1 MPSILSLT
9 KSSCC
14 GCSACS
20 LVCPLSLI
28 RMTADTEGFLYP
40 QIENPD
46 ACIQCGKCEKICP
59 IVNIESIQ
67 IPTHNQQ
74 TYAAFVRDAAELSKS
89 ASGGVASAVS
99 RRIIEKGGA
108 VFGVAYS
115 TDFTKAEYREA
126 ETPAEL
132 ETFRSSKYIQAEMG
146 DVYAEVKETLASG
159 RPVLFIGLPC
169 EVAGLKSYL
178 RKEYENLTTAE
189 LICHG
194 PTSPKV
200 AEEFVHALEQKF
212 QSRVV
217 SFNVRYKKDG
227 KWTPPYLRAEFA
239 DGREYLESFYSTD
252 YGRAFG
258 IFSRPSCYSCMYK
271 GDKRVADITF
281 GDYWGCTEADSFY
294 NPKGVSVIFVHTE
307 KGVALLEDVR
317 DLEFTETEFEHA
329 AKGNPMLFYS
339 KAKSPQRDV
348 FAKVFAEDGL
358 VVACRKSQTV
368 KQRVTGVAVRSCLEW
383 VKKVVRRGLNR

>member
-1 MPSILSLT
+1 MSSILPLP

-20 LVCPLSLI
+20 LACPLSLI

-40 QIENPD
+40 QIENQD
-46 ACIQCGKCEKICP
+46 ACIQCRKCEKVCP
-59 IVNIESIQ
+59 IINVEAIQ

-74 TYAAFVRDAAELSKS
+74 IYASSVSDVTELQKS

-99 RRIIEKGGA
+99 RKIISDGGV

-115 TDFTKAEYREA
+115 PDFTRAEYKKAE
-126 ETPAEL
+126 TLAEL
-132 ETFRSSKYIQAEMG
+132 EAFRSSKYIQAEKG
-146 DVYAEVKETLASG
+146 RIYSEVKKTLASG
-159 RPVLFIGLPC
+159 RRTLFIGLPC
-169 EVAGLKSYL
+169 EVAGLKSFL

-200 AEEFVHALEQKF
+200 AEEFVHVLEKKY

-239 DGREYLESFYSTD
+239 DGREYLEPFYATD

-258 IFSRPSCYSCMYK
+258 IFSRPSCYTCTYK
-271 GDKRVADITF
+271 GDNRVADITF
-281 GDYWGCTEADSFY
+281 GDYWGCTDIDSFY
-294 NPKGVSVIFVHTE
+294 NPSGVSVIFVHTG
-307 KGVALLEDVR
+307 KGGALLEGVT
-317 DLEFTETEFEHA
+317 DLEFTKTEFEHA
-329 AKGNPMLFYS
+329 AKGNLLLFRS
-339 KAKSPQRDV
+339 KTKSPQREV
-348 FAKVFAEDGL
+348 FAKVFAAKGL
-358 VVACRKSQTV
+358 AAACRRLRTV
-368 KQRVTGVAVRSCLEW
+368 KQRVFGVAARWCPVW
-383 VKKVVRRGLNR
+383 VKKAGRKILHL